1 MSDSLAPVIVAVS
14 EDGKTVKMSRGSWG
28 MTCPAADLPNWL
40 VLYRKLVRRREPN
53 VPIYSPWV
61 EAIEAAM
68 RSGGLPVLPEQ
79 PEKKTRTR

>member
-40 VLYRKLVRRREPN
+40 VLYRKLMRRREPN

-61 EAIEAAM
+61 EAIEQAM
-68 RSGGLPVLPEQ
+68 TGIGISIA
-79 PEKKTRTR
+79 EKPAKKVKS